1 MRTILLLTVLLLV
14 TVSAFVSD
22 NVIAQRVEAYVS
34 EDTVSVGDRF
44 TLTLVAL
51 HGFDEIP
58 SFPSLD
64 STFGDIKPIDLL
76 SAGTRQIDSDTR
88 LDSAVY
94 EVTTFALDTAQ
105 LAPITI
111 GFSNHSIL
119 ASTDPQNIFVNSLV
133 EQDAE
138 TIREM
143 APPVD
148 FGRPLW
154 PFALLGL
161 AAIVIGFLVWY
172 FIRKKRQSKSTAL
185 PAPEVDDSPSPSAV
199 ALERLRA
206 LEHTPLT
213 TRSQIEAFY
222 VELSDTLR
230 TYVEHRLHIPALES
244 TTQELIQSL
253 IHPKIQHQVPSG
265 IPQQL
270 DQILS
275 LSDLVKFADV
285 TPSIPE
291 GRHALEE
298 SFTVIKRVEVK
309 FDQLEASEKLVPT
322 D

>member
-1 MRTILLLTVLLLV
+1 MRSILASISIFGATIAV
-14 TVSAFVSD
+14 
-22 NVIAQRVEAYVS
+22 VIPHYSVAQRVEAYLS

-64 STFGDIKPIDLL
+64 STLGDIKPVDLI
-76 SAGTRQIDSDTR
+76 SAGTRQIDANTR
-88 LDSAVY
+88 IDSAVY

-105 LAPITI
+105 LAPVTI
-111 GFSNHSIL
+111 GFRNDSVL
-119 ASTDPQNIFVNSLV
+119 VSTDPLMVFVASLV
-133 EQDAE
+133 AQDAD
-138 TIREM
+138 TIRAM

-148 FGRPLW
+148 FSRPIW
-154 PFALLGL
+154 PFILLGL
-161 AAIVIGFLVWY
+161 AAITIGVLVWY
-172 FIRKKRQSKSTAL
+172 LIRKRRQSEPESL
-185 PAPEVDDSPSPSAV
+185 PTLELDDSPSPSAI

-206 LEHTPLT
+206 LENTPLT
-213 TRSQIEAFY
+213 TRPQVEAFY

-230 TYVEHRLHIPALES
+230 TYVEHRLRIPALES
-244 TTQELIQSL
+244 TTHELVQRL

-265 IPQQL
+265 IPQEL

-298 SFTVIKRVEVK
+298 SFTVIKRVEAK
-309 FDQLEASEKLVPT
+309 FDQREAREKLIPT